1 MLMTSPLVVTLGL
14 SLTIPL
20 ALLGDVVGYGRI
32 LGLGYWIGAGLV
44 LAGFFGVNGVALS
57 ERDEADRQEEVAI
70 RSAASC
76 TTAAVAASALVSE
89 ERLHANELGHSRTRS
104 RGASERAPLLPG
116 PSQ

>member
-20 ALLGDVVGYGRI
+20 ALLGDVVGYGRV
-32 LGLGYWIGAGLV
+32 LGAAYWVGAGLV

-57 ERDEADRQEEVAI
+57 ERDEAEADRQEEVAI

-76 TTAAVAASALVSE
+76 PTAAVAASALVSDERHERIHESE
-89 ERLHANELGHSRTRS
+89 EREHLLRSTTSR
-104 RGASERAPLLPG
+104 
-116 PSQ
+116 